1 MTQEKLMC
9 NIIALISIIK
19 SYVQCNFFKNE
30 RKSEQAHIPQ
40 APQLL
45 ENAVYN
51 KWQFQ
56 ALMRGNRTE
65 NQFHF
70 ELHKIILA
78 KFQKEYNLLLKR
90 SNQHFLKNEYLQIM
104 SIITT
109 KFHQIL
115 LSGFSADELF
125 WVVSFILV
133 KFLSSKRGITPR
145 KKIEKEF
152 PDQRLIS
159 V

>member
-1 MTQEKLMC
+1 MVNQ
-9 NIIALISIIK
+9 
-19 SYVQCNFFKNE
+19 FKFRANE
-30 RKSEQAHIPQ
+30 RMSEQAHIPH
-40 APQLL
+40 APTLL

-125 WVVSFILV
+125 
-133 KFLSSKRGITPR
+133 
-145 KKIEKEF
+145 
-152 PDQRLIS
+152 
-159 V
+159 